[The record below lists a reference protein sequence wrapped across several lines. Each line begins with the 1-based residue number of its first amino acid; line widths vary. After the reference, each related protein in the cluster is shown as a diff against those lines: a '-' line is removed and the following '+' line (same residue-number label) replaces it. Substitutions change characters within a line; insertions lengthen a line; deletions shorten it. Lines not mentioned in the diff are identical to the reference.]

1 MDKTHIITVLLLGSM
16 SLQSRGDITII
27 YPQTQTYVPQQSTVV
42 VQQPAAQTQT
52 VYVQQPQAAGQ
63 TVVVQQP
70 QPQTVVVQQPQTLVV
85 PQTQTVYVDRPT
97 TAEVVIGNIAP
108 IIRAIT
114 PLVVRPPHGPYHHCR
129 PMPAPPPRIAPAP
142 RPAPAPRM
150 APAPRGGGQP
160 PRGGGMQPPPRR

>member
-1 MDKTHIITVLLLGSM
+1 MDKTHIITVLLLGSL
-16 SLQSRGDITII
+16 SLQSRGDITIV

-52 VYVQQPQAAGQ
+52 VYVQQPQTAGQ

-70 QPQTVVVQQPQTLVV
+70 QPQTVVVQQPQTQTVVV
-85 PQTQTVYVDRPT
+85 PQTQTVYVDQPT
-97 TAEVVIGNIAP
+97 TAEVVVGSIAP

-142 RPAPAPRM
+142 RPAPAPRA
-150 APAPRGGGQP
+150 APA